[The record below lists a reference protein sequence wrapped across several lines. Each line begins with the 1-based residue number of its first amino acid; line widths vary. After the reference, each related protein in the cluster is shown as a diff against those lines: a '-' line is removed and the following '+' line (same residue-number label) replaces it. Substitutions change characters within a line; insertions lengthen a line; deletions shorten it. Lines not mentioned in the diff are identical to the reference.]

1 MIELRPFQ
9 EDLINAVR
17 VSLKTHQAV
26 MMQAPTGSGKTIKS
40 SFMVKGALAKGGR
53 PWFICNRD
61 YLVEQTSMTF
71 HSIGVDHGV
80 IAAGRRFNPYQSCQ
94 VCSIDTLKNR
104 LAKIPAGCFPTVAF
118 IDEAAHSAAS
128 GWARVIEWLTLV
140 GAKIVGLS
148 ATPDRLDGKPLDPPY
163 QAIVPGPSVAWLISQ
178 GYLSSYRAFAPS
190 TPALN
195 DVKTR
200 GGDYAVEELEEAV
213 DKPTLI
219 GDMVGHYRSLAMG
232 KRAVYFCVSLAH
244 SKHVASAF
252 CEAGIPALHLDGST
266 PSYERKAAALA
277 LAEGRVSVLTNVGLM
292 IEGFDLAAQAGRDVT
307 IEAVGLARP
316 TKSLSIYLQ
325 MVGRALRKK
334 PEAAIILDHAGNI
347 EAHGLP
353 DDDRVWTLEGRKKS
367 DQKADVAIKVCS
379 ACFATYRAVMKAC
392 PECGAVRPA
401 AEATPKALTVG
412 DGELVEVD
420 PVEMR
425 RSRQKQE
432 HSCRTVDELIA
443 LGRERGY
450 AKPEAWGAKLWSIRQ
465 SKRDYVAEKRAEA
478 HLRR

>member
-9 EDLINAVR
+9 QDLIDAVR

-26 MMQAPTGSGKTIKS
+26 MMQSPTGSGKTIKS
-40 SFMVKGALAKGGR
+40 SFMVKGALSKRGR

-61 YLVEQTSMTF
+61 YLVEQTSLTF
-71 HSIGVDHGV
+71 HSIGVDHAI
-80 IAAGRRFNPYQSCQ
+80 IAAGRRFNPYQPCQ

-104 LAKIPAGCFPTVAF
+104 LDKIPADCVPTVAF
-118 IDEAAHSAAS
+118 IDEAAHSAAG
-128 GWARVIEWLTLV
+128 GWARVLAWLISV

-148 ATPDRLDGKPLDPPY
+148 ATPDRLDGKPLNPPY

-178 GYLSSYRAFAPS
+178 GYLSTYRAFAPS
-190 TPALN
+190 SPALG

-244 SKHVASAF
+244 SRHVASAF

-266 PSYERKAAALA
+266 PSHERKAAALA

-307 IEAVGLARP
+307 IEVVGLARP

-334 PEAAIILDHAGNI
+334 SDAAIILDHAGNI

-353 DDDRVWTLEGRKKS
+353 DDDRVWSLEGRRKS
-367 DQKADVAIKVCS
+367 DQKADVAVKVCS

-392 PECGAVRPA
+392 PECGAVRPV
-401 AEATPKALTVG
+401 AETVPKALTVG

-420 PVEMR
+420 PAELR

-432 HSCRTVDELIA
+432 SACRNVTELVD
-443 LGRERGY
+443 LGRARNLAEPEKWA
-450 AKPEAWGAKLWSIRQ
+450 AKIWSLRA
-465 SKRDYVAEKRAEA
+465 RDEDRM
-478 HLRR
+478 LRTGVGR